1 MKIEK
6 RRQKIR
12 KSILIISFL
21 LFPVTFYYFSPYL
34 IIDGASQ
41 GIITGSLLIFTLLF
55 ITALVIGRLF
65 CGWLCPAGGLQR
77 LCCKIN
83 NKKFKVGKRD
93 WIKYIIWAPW
103 ISIILVMFIRAGG
116 IKSVQL
122 FYQTYYG
129 VSVSDMYSLII
140 FLIITGLIAII
151 AILSGKR
158 GFCHTVCWMAPF
170 MIIGRK
176 IRNIINYP
184 SLRLRVDA
192 EKCVDCKTCSNNCP
206 MSLDVN
212 EMVKR
217 GTMENSEC
225 ILCGTCVD
233 VCPNNVIRYSFSS
246 GRNNII

>member
-1 MKIEK
+1 MKIQK

-12 KSILIISFL
+12 KIILIISFL
-21 LFPVTFYYFSPYL
+21 FFPVTFYYFSPYL
-34 IIDGASQ
+34 IINGASQ
-41 GIITGSLLIFTLLF
+41 GIITGSFLMFILF
-55 ITALVIGRLF
+55 FIIALVIGRLF

-103 ISIILVMFIRAGG
+103 ISIIIVMFIRAGG
-116 IKSVQL
+116 IQSIEPY
-122 FYQTYYG
+122 YQTYYG

-176 IRNIINYP
+176 IRNTIKYP

-192 EKCVDCKTCSNNCP
+192 EKCVDCKTCLMNCP

-217 GTMENSEC
+217 GNMENSEC
-225 ILCGTCVD
+225 ILCGTCAD
-233 VCPNNVIRYSFSS
+233 ICPNNVICYSFTS
-246 GRNNII
+246 GIK